1 LTGNRPYLERN
12 EQMFLTIVLGV
23 TVAVGAGLAL
33 KYLPG
38 DLGSRN

>member
-1 LTGNRPYLERN
+1 
-12 EQMFLTIVLGV
+12 MFLTILLRV